1 MAGRDPNRRVY
12 GTQPLRR
19 VGGGQDRIDRE
30 AQEGPAESPTASV
43 REQRQMNAPLNPER
57 KSFAAALER
66 LGTPAKKK

>member
-30 AQEGPAESPTASV
+30 AQDGPQESPIPTV

>member
-1 MAGRDPNRRVY
+1 MAGRDPNRRIY

-19 VGGGQDRIDRE
+19 VGGGQDRIDKE
-30 AQEGPAESPTASV
+30 AQEGAPESPVSSV

-66 LGTPAKKK
+66 LGTPTKKK

>member
-1 MAGRDPNRRVY
+1 MAGRDPYRRVY

-19 VGGGQDRIDRE
+19 VGGGQDRIDKE
-30 AQEGPAESPTASV
+30 AQEGPQESPIPSV
-43 REQRQMNAPLNPER
+43 REQRQLNAPLNPER

>member
-1 MAGRDPNRRVY
+1 MAGRDPYRRVY

-19 VGGGQDRIDRE
+19 VGSGQDRFDKE
-30 AQEGPAESPTASV
+30 ALEGAPESPAPSV

-66 LGTPAKKK
+66 LGTPKKK

>member
-1 MAGRDPNRRVY
+1 MAGRDPDRRVY

-30 AQEGPAESPTASV
+30 AQDGPQESPIPTV

>member
-12 GTQPLRR
+12 STQPLRR

-30 AQEGPAESPTASV
+30 AQDGPQESPIPTV